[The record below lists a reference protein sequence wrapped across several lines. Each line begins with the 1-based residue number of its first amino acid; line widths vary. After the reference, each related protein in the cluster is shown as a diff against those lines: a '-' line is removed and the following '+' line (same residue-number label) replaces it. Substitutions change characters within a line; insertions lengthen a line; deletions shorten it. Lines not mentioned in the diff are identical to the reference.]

1 MTTEEKLKHFLDVT
15 TESTNAKNAK
25 VLTDYTNALEKAL
38 EEHKEESTR
47 KAALQLKLSE
57 DSFKKKQNAEI
68 ARAQLQ
74 IREKAGE
81 LSEELKAKL
90 FTEVRD
96 KLENYMDTR
105 EYQDYLV
112 AEIRKAKQFAGDEEV
127 LIYIDPADSG
137 KLNSLASMTNTT
149 VEVSKYGF
157 GGGIRALIRARNILI
172 DQSFETKLKEAEE
185 AFVFKS

>member
-1 MTTEEKLKHFLDVT
+1 
-15 TESTNAKNAK
+15 
-25 VLTDYTNALEKAL
+25 
-38 EEHKEESTR
+38 
-47 KAALQLKLSE
+47 
-57 DSFKKKQNAEI
+57 
-68 ARAQLQ
+68 
-74 IREKAGE
+74 
-81 LSEELKAKL
+81 
-90 FTEVRD
+90 
-96 KLENYMDTR
+96 MDTR